1 MADHSR
7 IEALRRRVGRDPGS
21 MAFAQLAEEYRR
33 AGRTEEAVVCAE
45 AGLAH
50 HPRHASARVTLGR
63 ALETLGRAAEARSHL
78 ESVLADDPGH
88 LVALASL
95 ASLLQ
100 REGVVVEA
108 LVYARRARALA
119 GSDQALDRLV
129 VDLAA
134 HGSVVA
140 AVTAPA
146 GAPAVSQAPPAH
158 ALSDPELVRA
168 LRTIAALETWRD
180 ALHVTRTRRIA

>member
-78 ESVLADDPGH
+78 EAVLADEPGH

-100 REGVVVEA
+100 REGVVV
-108 LVYARRARALA
+108 
-119 GSDQALDRLV
+119 
-129 VDLAA
+129 DLAA

-146 GAPAVSQAPPAH
+146 GTPAVSQERPAP